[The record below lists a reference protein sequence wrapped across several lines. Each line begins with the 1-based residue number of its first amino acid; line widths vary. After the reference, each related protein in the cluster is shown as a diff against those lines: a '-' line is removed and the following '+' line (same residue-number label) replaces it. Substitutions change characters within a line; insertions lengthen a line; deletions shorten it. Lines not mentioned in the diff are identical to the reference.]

1 MYQDN
6 QDEDDKLKNDIEK
19 FRNLLDE
26 EVEGNHRSEYLSKC
40 KQMSENIKKEIQ
52 KRIKK
57 GDENQIMKLMKY
69 YSQQNKRLQEM
80 EYNNVDEDTSLLHD
94 NHQVEVQLFE
104 DNVSQRK
111 QRLQNVHKSMETVK
125 SIYEKIHEVA
135 TQQVDQMFT
144 IEDNYT
150 YAENKT
156 QKASQE
162 LVKAQQSQKTKIG
175 YRIVI
180 ICILVVIVGLMFI
193 K

>member
-26 EVEGNHRSEYLSKC
+26 EVEGNHRSEYLNKC
-40 KQMSENIKKEIQ
+40 KQISENIKKEIQ

-104 DNVSQRK
+104 DNVNQRK

-180 ICILVVIVGLMFI
+180 ICILIVIVGLMFI

>member
-19 FRNLLDE
+19 FRNILDE
-26 EVEGNHRSEYLSKC
+26 EVEGNHRSEYLIKC

-104 DNVSQRK
+104 DNVTQRK

-162 LVKAQQSQKTKIG
+162 LVKAQQSLKTKIG

-180 ICILVVIVGLMFI
+180 ICILILIVGLMFV